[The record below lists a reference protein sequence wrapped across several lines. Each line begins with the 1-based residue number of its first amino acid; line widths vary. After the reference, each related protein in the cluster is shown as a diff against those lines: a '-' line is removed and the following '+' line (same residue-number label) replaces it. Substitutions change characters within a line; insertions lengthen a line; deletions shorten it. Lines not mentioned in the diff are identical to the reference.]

1 MWAVITVAAVPV
13 ALLVIAIGLE
23 RLEAHLI
30 GPPPNHTHM
39 AADHGRSAASTWP
52 HDHSPAAGRQA
63 SSPSPGPREREPAT
77 VPFAAV
83 LVRTPR
89 HLPR

>member
-13 ALLVIAIGLE
+13 ALIVIAMGLE

-30 GPPPNHTHM
+30 GPPDHTHT
-39 AADHGRSAASTWP
+39 AAGHGRSAAPTWP
-52 HDHSPAAGRQA
+52 RDNSPAAGRRGV
-63 SSPSPGPREREPAT
+63 STPSGTREHEPAT

-89 HLPR
+89 RLPR